1 LAARALLVSFLAAAS
16 LGSALPLQG
25 AFHQLSAGFPTPV
38 AASWLQLQ
46 ELEQR
51 LALHGVKVVHSNSC
65 PKGLEGL
72 YNHRIGQILMCKNT
86 MPPQAE
92 THWNTLAHESVHV
105 MQICREAAPLSKGL
119 DQLQQKMMAST
130 PAQEKLHIF
139 SAYPPDQ
146 RLYELEARWVAN
158 TFPPDTVMALLD
170 LSCGRPGRRQ
180 PTHTLLP
187 QLMAKEN
194 G

>member
-25 AFHQLSAGFPTPV
+25 VFHQLSAGFPTPV

-72 YNHRIGQILMCKNT
+72 YNHVSR
-86 MPPQAE
+86 
-92 THWNTLAHESVHV
+92 S
-105 MQICREAAPLSKGL
+105 
-119 DQLQQKMMAST
+119 MA
-130 PAQEKLHIF
+130 
-139 SAYPPDQ
+139 
-146 RLYELEARWVAN
+146 
-158 TFPPDTVMALLD
+158 
-170 LSCGRPGRRQ
+170 
-180 PTHTLLP
+180 
-187 QLMAKEN
+187 
-194 G
+194 